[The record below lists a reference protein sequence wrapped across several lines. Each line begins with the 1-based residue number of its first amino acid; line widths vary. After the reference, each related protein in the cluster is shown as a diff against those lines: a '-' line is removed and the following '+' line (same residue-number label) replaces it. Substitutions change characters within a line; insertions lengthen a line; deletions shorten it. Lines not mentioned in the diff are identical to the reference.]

1 MRAKPPAIRSPIR
14 EELAAAAAS
23 PSGDQA
29 ALDGAFGLASVALD
43 FGYDE
48 RFRNSV
54 AEDFKATKEL

>member
-1 MRAKPPAIRSPIR
+1 MLHT

-48 RFRNSV
+48 CFRNSV